1 MNEQENGQAESLP
14 GESTAILLIAHGSRQ
29 EGANQDL
36 VELVKRIA
44 ARGDYPIVEGCFLE
58 LAQPDLPSGGYRCV
72 ARGARRVLMIPYF
85 LSAGM
90 HIERDLTTAR
100 DELQARH
107 AGTEFHLGSPL
118 GPHWLL
124 DELVARRI
132 DELEALTS
140 DLAQSESPASRGMTK
155 LLGKTALVTG
165 AARGI
170 GRGCAI
176 ELARAG
182 ADVVVN
188 DRERT
193 PQAMAVV
200 AQIEAL
206 GRRSALVEEDVFER
220 LSCERVVERAR
231 EALGCIDILIS
242 NPAFQRREEFLNYD
256 AETFTKV
263 INGTLIGGFHMSQ
276 LVARQ
281 MVERGAGG
289 KIVFISSCHVHT
301 PYARSVAY
309 NAAKGGLNLL
319 AMTIAGELTPHR
331 INVNVIEPGWIDTP
345 GEHEAFSD
353 QALALAGG
361 ALPWGR
367 LGTAEDIGKA
377 AAFLASSDADYITG
391 AILRVD
397 GGIWLQHARE

>member
-1 MNEQENGQAESLP
+1 
-14 GESTAILLIAHGSRQ
+14 
-29 EGANQDL
+29 
-36 VELVKRIA
+36 
-44 ARGDYPIVEGCFLE
+44 
-58 LAQPDLPSGGYRCV
+58 
-72 ARGARRVLMIPYF
+72 MIPYF
-85 LSAGM
+85 LSAGV
-90 HIERDLTTAR
+90 HIERDLTAAR

-107 AGTEFHLGSPL
+107 AGTEFHLAPPL
-118 GPHWLL
+118 GPHPLL
-124 DELVARRI
+124 DELVTRRI
-132 DELEALTS
+132 YEVDACTF
-140 DLAQSESPASRGMTK
+140 DLAWRESLASRSMLK

-193 PQAMAVV
+193 PQALAVV
-200 AQIEAL
+200 AEITAL
-206 GRRSALVEEDVFER
+206 GRRRALVEGDVFER
-220 LSCERVVERAR
+220 RACESVVERAKD
-231 EALGCIDILIS
+231 ALGRIDILIS

-281 MVERGAGG
+281 MVERGGGG

-309 NAAKGGLNLL
+309 NSAKGGLNLM

-345 GEHEAFSD
+345 GEHEAFSEE
-353 QALALAGG
+353 ALARAGA

-377 AAFLASSDADYITG
+377 AAFLASSDADYVTG
-391 AILRVD
+391 GILRVD